1 MTLSTVD
8 AAGRPSTRTLV
19 LKDLANDNWQFASGA
34 TSRKGKE
41 LANTPWAALTF
52 YWPLPGRQVRMRGVV
67 VVAGEE
73 DSARD
78 FLGRSTAA
86 RAAAL
91 PARQSDVLT
100 SRHERAVAIEAAT
113 ACLQR
118 VPDFVLPEWTVY
130 DVRAD
135 EVGFWQGDEHRDHT
149 RLRYTGTEEGWTTDL
164 LWP

>member
-8 AAGRPSTRTLV
+8 AAGRPSARTLV

-86 RAAAL
+86 RAA
-91 PARQSDVLT
+91 R
-100 SRHERAVAIEAAT
+100 
-113 ACLQR
+113 LQR

-149 RLRYTGTEEGWTTDL
+149 RLRYTGTEEGWTRDL